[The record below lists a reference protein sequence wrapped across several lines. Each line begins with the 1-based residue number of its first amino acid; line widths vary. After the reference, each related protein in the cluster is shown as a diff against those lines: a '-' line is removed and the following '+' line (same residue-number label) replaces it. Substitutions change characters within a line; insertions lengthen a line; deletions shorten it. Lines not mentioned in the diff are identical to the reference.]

1 MFTLISLVLLFM
13 IYGIMVIMMAMVDGI
28 LVMMKGTVT
37 GKMGYSIFPARTIS
51 GSSPYPKPSTLRQQ
65 FLDPNSGLNDKLIFM
80 FNIKSSCFLLI
91 KVCNAF
97 VDKLTTYDVVHALI
111 TSIDYFHEYPQT

>member
-13 IYGIMVIMMAMVDGI
+13 IYGIMVIMMAMVDDI
-28 LVMMKGTVT
+28 LVMMKGTV
-37 GKMGYSIFPARTIS
+37 MGYSIFPARTIS

-97 VDKLTTYDVVHALI
+97 VDKLTTYDVVLALI
-111 TSIDYFHEYPQT
+111 TSIDYFHQYPQT